1 LPKHPWI
8 FLSGG
13 RCKCLEHLTVTYG
26 GTCAQCTN
34 KPPQRPIRD
43 VVDDVLPISDSV
55 PAESPYDA

>member
-8 FLSGG
+8 FLPGG

-34 KPPQRPIRD
+34 KPPVRSIPDVAPDLVPIPD
-43 VVDDVLPISDSV
+43 TV
-55 PAESPYDA
+55 PLAEPYDG